1 VRAAIRP
8 ASASTGSRTTSRPTG
23 PPDIRT
29 FAATNKIELV
39 ATPTY
44 VSYLNP
50 VECHFSALTQ
60 CVVPTPI
67 YRDWDLAFAL
77 ARHVTYRNGD
87 RRDRLAVAEN
97 RHRIAA

>member
-29 FAATNKIELV
+29 FAATNEIELV

-44 VSYLNP
+44 VGYLNP

-60 CVVPTPI
+60 FVLAHAD

-77 ARHVTYRNGD
+77 ARHVTYQ
-87 RRDRLAVAEN
+87 RRSPRPPP
-97 RHRIAA
+97 RRR

>member
-1 VRAAIRP
+1 VQAADAHVWRANGT
-8 ASASTGSRTTSRPTG
+8 SARYCVNTGSRTTSRPTG

-39 ATPTY
+39 ATY

-60 CVVPTPI
+60 FVVAHAD
-67 YRDWDLAFAL
+67 YRD
-77 ARHVTYRNGD
+77 
-87 RRDRLAVAEN
+87 
-97 RHRIAA
+97 